1 MVPAGAGL
9 VASPPVGPSQAERGF
24 PRSARQHQG
33 YEALEL
39 GDGERD
45 HAAVDGRGLVRVVKG
60 GPQPSANT
68 PGTREPEVLAAQR
81 I

>member
-1 MVPAGAGL
+1 MMI
-9 VASPPVGPSQAERGF
+9 
-24 PRSARQHQG
+24 
-33 YEALEL
+33 
-39 GDGERD
+39 
-45 HAAVDGRGLVRVVKG
+45 KG

>member
-1 MVPAGAGL
+1 MPPSTGAVWSASSGSTGAGDPAFIL
-9 VASPPVGPSQAERGF
+9 R
-24 PRSARQHQG
+24 HNMMI
-33 YEALEL
+33 
-39 GDGERD
+39 
-45 HAAVDGRGLVRVVKG
+45 KG